1 MKSLSQMLRIVFALA
16 TGLSLLASACGE
28 AGKAQVVLA
37 QSEKPRQTSP
47 TASESALTEAAA
59 GNNAFAFG
67 LYQAIRGGEGNLFYS
82 PYSISLAL
90 AMTYAGA
97 RGETEK
103 QMAEALHFTLPQEA
117 LHPAFNALDLQL
129 AQPPQTDEGFQ
140 LRTAN
145 SLWGQKDFTFR
156 AEYLDLL
163 AENYGAGLRLVDFK
177 DDAARQQA
185 RSAINAW
192 VSAQTED
199 KIKELLAK
207 GILTQDTRLVLAN
220 AIYFKAEWEKHFYGT
235 QDDVFTLL
243 DGATVVVPIMTNRL
257 VVPYADGEGYQ
268 AVAIPYKGSR
278 MQMVVLLPDEGQF
291 DAFEQTLDGERFS
304 AILQAL
310 QPTDVKV
317 YLPKFDYDASLELK
331 PALSDMGMPDA
342 FDWQRADFSG
352 MTGERDLVLSHV
364 VHKAFVAVDE
374 EGTEAAAATGVVAE
388 IVSMP
393 FVMKVDHPFLFVIRD
408 AETGAVLFV
417 GRVLDPT
424 K

>member
-1 MKSLSQMLRIVFALA
+1 MKSLSRMLRVVFALA

-67 LYQAIRGGEGNLFYS
+67 LYRAIRGGEGNLFYS

-103 QMAEALHFTLPQEA
+103 QMAQALHFTLPQEA
-117 LHPAFNALDLQL
+117 LHTAFNALELQL
-129 AQPPQTDEGFQ
+129 ARPPQTDGGFE

-145 SLWGQKDFTFR
+145 SLWGQKDFVFR
-156 AEYLDLL
+156 PEYLDLL

-177 DDAARQQA
+177 DAAAREQA
-185 RSAINAW
+185 RSAINEW

-207 GILTQDTRLVLAN
+207 GILTEDTRLVLAN
-220 AIYFKAEWEKHFYGT
+220 AIYFKAEWEKHFYDT

-243 DGATVVVPIMTNRL
+243 DGVTVTVPLMTNRL
-257 VVPYADGEGYQ
+257 EAPYVDGEGYQ
-268 AVAIPYKGSR
+268 AIEIPYKGNR
-278 MQMVVLLPDEGQF
+278 MRMVVLLPDEGRF

-310 QPTDVKV
+310 QPSDVKV
-317 YLPKFDYDASLELK
+317 YLPKFNYDASLELK

-342 FDWQRADFSG
+342 FDGQRADFSG
-352 MTGERDLVLSHV
+352 MTGTHDLVLSHV

-374 EGTEAAAATGVVAE
+374 AGTEAAAATGIVAE

-393 FVMKVDHPFLFVIRD
+393 SLMKIDHPFLFVIRD

-417 GRVLDPT
+417 GRVLDPA